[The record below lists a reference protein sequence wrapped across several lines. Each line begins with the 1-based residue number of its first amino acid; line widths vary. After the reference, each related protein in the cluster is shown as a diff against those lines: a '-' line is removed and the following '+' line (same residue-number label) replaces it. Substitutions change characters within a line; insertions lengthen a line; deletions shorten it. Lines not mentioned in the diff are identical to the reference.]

1 MVWFQ
6 LSIKIYSISNEAAQ
20 HAHPYQVAL
29 LISFNSGGMA
39 LCGGSVISPSRILTA
54 AHCPIESASTQVIAG
69 AHQFSANEPNQQ
81 RSTVPSGNYRIHEAY
96 NPSTLNNDIAV
107 LILPG
112 EFAMNQYVSGIGLA
126 DPSHG
131 DFVGQTARISGWG
144 RVSDVGDTAT
154 HLRYVDRPVIT
165 NAECA
170 ASYGGI
176 IIDSTICV
184 STTGGQGTC
193 SGEFYDDF
201 QILVRICVI
210 W

>member
-1 MVWFQ
+1 
-6 LSIKIYSISNEAAQ
+6 
-20 HAHPYQVAL
+20 
-29 LISFNSGGMA
+29 MA

-96 NPSTLNNDIAV
+96 NPSTLNNDIAI
-107 LILPG
+107 LILNG
-112 EFAMNQYVSGIGLA
+112 EFAMNQFVSAIGLA

-131 DFVGQTARISGWG
+131 AFVGETARMSGWG

-165 NAECA
+165 NGECA
-170 ASYGGI
+170 AVYGGSI
-176 IIDSTICV
+176 VESTICV
-184 STTGGQGTC
+184 STSGGQGTC
-193 SGEFYDDF
+193 SGDSGGPLTVTAHGGV
-201 QILVRICVI
+201 QIGVVSFVAAVGCELGYPAGFARVSSFRQWIQNHF
-210 W
+210 